1 MADTTPL
8 YRSGSRPQ
16 PCPTVL
22 VADGL
27 AGEGL
32 ALLHKQAE
40 VVVANGL
47 TEEQL
52 IARIPR
58 FDALIVRSHARV
70 TAKVLA
76 AGRRLRIVGRAGTG
90 VDNIDLA
97 EATRRGVIVVNA
109 ATANTHAAVEHT
121 LALILS
127 LARHVP
133 AAHAA
138 VLQKQWERGEFVGVE
153 LRGKVLG
160 IIGLGRIGSL
170 VARRAQAFEMTVLA
184 HDPFVSE
191 DRARQ
196 VGVQLS
202 GLEDLLRRAD
212 FVSVHAPLTSST
224 AGLLDADKLALLKPT
239 ARLVNCAR
247 GGIVDEHAL
256 AAALTAGRLAGAAV
270 DVFETEPPRCS
281 PLLTAPNVVLTPH
294 LGASTQEAQRG
305 VALDVA
311 EQTLAALRGEYVA
324 GAVNAPF
331 VLPGAL
337 SLLQPYL
344 DLAERLG
351 SFLRQVAQ
359 TWPADGR
366 IDEVEVAL
374 SGLLAEHDSA
384 PLTAAALKGLI
395 DPITDERVNIVN
407 ARHVAR
413 NRGLRVRERKES
425 ASASSPLARSARS
438 TAIGGGDR
446 ASDYANLIELRVHS
460 GEVTR
465 LVAGTILSDVPR
477 IVRIDDFDIDV
488 HPFGHLLITTH
499 RDRPGVIGRVGTLL
513 GTGDI
518 NISRMQVGRHVPR
531 GESIM
536 VMNVDEQ
543 VPPELLAELAALSPM
558 QSIIPVS
565 L

>member
-1 MADTTPL
+1 MSWVMADTTL
-8 YRSGSRPQ
+8 LSRSGSRSQ

-32 ALLHKQAE
+32 ALLHEQAE

-52 IARIPR
+52 IARMPR
-58 FDALIVRSHARV
+58 FDALIVRSQARV

-76 AGRRLRIVGRAGTG
+76 AGQRLRIVGRAGTG

-133 AAHAA
+133 AAHTA
-138 VLQKQWERGEFVGVE
+138 VQQGCWERGEFVGVE
-153 LRGKVLG
+153 LRGKMLG

-239 ARLVNCAR
+239 ARLINCAR
-247 GGIVDEHAL
+247 GGIVDEGAL
-256 AAALTAGRLAGAAV
+256 AAALKAGRLAGAAV
-270 DVFETEPPRCS
+270 DVFEMEPPRCS

-331 VLPGAL
+331 ILPGAL

-351 SFLRQVAQ
+351 SFLRQVIG
-359 TWPADGR
+359 GR
-366 IDEVEVAL
+366 IDEMEVAL

-384 PLTAAALKGLI
+384 PVTAAALKGLI

-425 ASASSPLARSARS
+425 ASAAN
-438 TAIGGGDR
+438 
-446 ASDYANLIELRVHS
+446 YANLIELRVHS
-460 GEVTR
+460 GAATR

-488 HPFGHLLITTH
+488 HPFGHLLVTTH

-513 GTGDI
+513 GAGDI

-536 VMNVDEQ
+536 VMNVDEP
-543 VPPELLAELAALSPM
+543 VLPELLAELAALSPM
-558 QSIIPVS
+558 QSVIPVS

>member
-1 MADTTPL
+1 MADTATLHPAGL
-8 YRSGSRPQ
+8 RDEL
-16 PCPTVL
+16 CPTVL

-32 ALLHKQAE
+32 ALLHEQAE
-40 VVVANGL
+40 VVVATCL
-47 TEEQL
+47 TEQQL
-52 IARIPR
+52 VARIPR
-58 FDALIVRSHARV
+58 FDALIVRSQTKV
-70 TAKVLA
+70 TAGVLA
-76 AGRRLRIVGRAGTG
+76 AGRQLRIVARAGTG
-90 VDNIDLA
+90 VDNIDLT

-133 AAHAA
+133 EAHAS
-138 VLQKQWERGEFVGVE
+138 VQRHEWQRSRFIGVE
-153 LRGKVLG
+153 LHGKILG

-170 VARRAQAFEMTVLA
+170 VARRAQAFEMTVIA
-184 HDPFVSE
+184 HDPFVPE

-196 VGVQLS
+196 LGVQLRS
-202 GLEDLLRRAD
+202 LDDLLQRAD
-212 FVSVHAPLTSST
+212 FVSVHAPLTNST
-224 AGLLDADKLALLKPT
+224 AGLLGAERLALLKPT

-256 AAALTAGRLAGAAV
+256 ARVLVEGRLAGAAV
-270 DVFETEPPRCS
+270 DVFAEEPPQES
-281 PLLTAPNVVLTPH
+281 PLVAAPNVVLTPH

-324 GAVNAPF
+324 GAMNAPF
-331 VLPGAL
+331 ILTDAL
-337 SLLQPYL
+337 ALLSPYL

-351 SFLRQVAQ
+351 SFLRQVAG
-359 TWPADGR
+359 GR
-366 IDEVEVAL
+366 VDEVDIAL
-374 SGLLAEHDSA
+374 AGSLAEHDSA

-395 DPITDERVNIVN
+395 DPITDERINIVN
-407 ARHVAR
+407 ARHIAR
-413 NRGLRVRERKES
+413 DRGLRVRERKDGAA
-425 ASASSPLARSARS
+425 ASN
-438 TAIGGGDR
+438 
-446 ASDYANLIELRVHS
+446 YANLIELRVHTGS
-460 GEVTR
+460 ETR
-465 LVAGTILSDVPR
+465 LVAGTILNDIPR

-488 HPFGHLLITTH
+488 HPFGQLLFTTH
-499 RDRPGVIGRVGTLL
+499 QDRPGVIGRVGTML
-513 GTGDI
+513 GAGDV

-536 VMNVDEQ
+536 VLNVDEL
-543 VPPELLAELAALSPM
+543 VPAELLTELVDIPHLQA
-558 QSIIPVS
+558 IIQVS

>member
-1 MADTTPL
+1 MSWVMADTTL
-8 YRSGSRPQ
+8 LSRSGSRSQ

-32 ALLHKQAE
+32 ALLHEQAE

-47 TEEQL
+47 TEQQL

-58 FDALIVRSHARV
+58 FDALIVRSQARV

-76 AGRRLRIVGRAGTG
+76 AGQRLRIVGRAGTG

-133 AAHAA
+133 AAHTA
-138 VLQKQWERGEFVGVE
+138 VRQRCWERGEFVGVE
-153 LRGKVLG
+153 LRGKMLG

-239 ARLVNCAR
+239 ARLINCAR
-247 GGIVDEHAL
+247 GGIVDEGAL
-256 AAALTAGRLAGAAV
+256 AAALKAGRLAGAAV
-270 DVFETEPPRCS
+270 DVFEMEPPRCS

-331 VLPGAL
+331 ILPGAL

-351 SFLRQVAQ
+351 SFLRQVIG
-359 TWPADGR
+359 GR

-384 PLTAAALKGLI
+384 PVTAAALKGLI

-425 ASASSPLARSARS
+425 
-438 TAIGGGDR
+438 TAK
-446 ASDYANLIELRVHS
+446 SNYANLIELRVHS

-465 LVAGTILSDVPR
+465 LVAGTIISDVPR
-477 IVRIDDFDIDV
+477 IVGIDDFDIDV
-488 HPFGHLLITTH
+488 HPFGHLLVTTH

-513 GTGDI
+513 GAGDI

-536 VMNVDEQ
+536 VMNVDEP

-558 QSIIPVS
+558 QSVIPVS

>member
-1 MADTTPL
+1 MSWVMADTTSL
-8 YRSGSRPQ
+8 YRSGSRLQ

-32 ALLHKQAE
+32 ALLHERAE

-47 TEEQL
+47 TEQQL
-52 IARIPR
+52 IARMPR
-58 FDALIVRSHARV
+58 FDALIVRSRARV

-76 AGRRLRIVGRAGTG
+76 AGQRLRIVGRAGTG

-170 VARRAQAFEMTVLA
+170 VARRAQAFEMTVIA

-202 GLEDLLRRAD
+202 GLEDLLQSAD

-224 AGLLDADKLALLKPT
+224 VGLLDADKLALLKPT
-239 ARLVNCAR
+239 ARLINCAR

-270 DVFETEPPRCS
+270 DVFEAEPPRCS

-331 VLPGAL
+331 ILPDAL

-351 SFLRQVAQ
+351 SFLRQVIG
-359 TWPADGR
+359 GR
-366 IDEVEVAL
+366 IDEVEVTL

-384 PLTAAALKGLI
+384 PFTAAALKGLI

-413 NRGLRVRERKES
+413 GRGLRVRERKES
-425 ASASSPLARSARS
+425 VAASSSLARSARS
-438 TAIGGGDR
+438 TNIGGADQ

-460 GEVTR
+460 GAATR

-488 HPFGHLLITTH
+488 RPFGHLLVTTH
-499 RDRPGVIGRVGTLL
+499 RDRPGVIGHVGTLL
-513 GTGDI
+513 GAGDI

>member
-1 MADTTPL
+1 MSWVMADTTL
-8 YRSGSRPQ
+8 LSRSGSRSQ

-32 ALLHKQAE
+32 ALLHEQAE

-47 TEEQL
+47 TEQQL

-58 FDALIVRSHARV
+58 FDALIVRSQARV

-76 AGRRLRIVGRAGTG
+76 AGQRLRIVGRAGTG

-133 AAHAA
+133 AAHTA
-138 VLQKQWERGEFVGVE
+138 VRQGCWERGEFVGVE
-153 LRGKVLG
+153 LRGKMLG

-239 ARLVNCAR
+239 ARLINCAR

-256 AAALTAGRLAGAAV
+256 AAALKAGRLAGAAV

-281 PLLTAPNVVLTPH
+281 PLLTVPNVVFTPH

-331 VLPGAL
+331 ILPGAL

-351 SFLRQVAQ
+351 SFLRQVIG
-359 TWPADGR
+359 GR
-366 IDEVEVAL
+366 IDEMEVAL

-384 PLTAAALKGLI
+384 PVTAAALKGLI

-425 ASASSPLARSARS
+425 
-438 TAIGGGDR
+438 TAK
-446 ASDYANLIELRVHS
+446 SNYANLIELRVHS

-465 LVAGTILSDVPR
+465 LVAGTIISDVPR
-477 IVRIDDFDIDV
+477 IVGIDDFDIDV
-488 HPFGHLLITTH
+488 HPFGHLLVTTH

-513 GTGDI
+513 GAGDI

-536 VMNVDEQ
+536 VMNVDEP
-543 VPPELLAELAALSPM
+543 VLPELLAELAALSPM
-558 QSIIPVS
+558 QSVIPVS

>member
-32 ALLHKQAE
+32 ALLHEQAE

-47 TEEQL
+47 TEQQL

-58 FDALIVRSHARV
+58 FDALIVRSQARV

-76 AGRRLRIVGRAGTG
+76 AGQRLRIVGRAGTG

-138 VLQKQWERGEFVGVE
+138 VLQTQWERGEFVGVE

-170 VARRAQAFEMTVLA
+170 VARRAQAFEMTVIA

-191 DRARQ
+191 DRAQQ

-224 AGLLDADKLALLKPT
+224 AGLLEADKLALLKPT
-239 ARLVNCAR
+239 ARLINCAR
-247 GGIVDEHAL
+247 GGIVDERAL
-256 AAALTAGRLAGAAV
+256 ATALTAGRLAGAAV
-270 DVFETEPPRCS
+270 DVFETEPPHCS

-331 VLPGAL
+331 ILPSAL

-351 SFLRQVAQ
+351 SFLRQVAGAV
-359 TWPADGR
+359 PGGR

-413 NRGLRVRERKES
+413 GRGLRVRERKES
-425 ASASSPLARSARS
+425 AIASGSLARSARS
-438 TAIGGGDR
+438 ADVGGANR

-460 GEVTR
+460 GATTR
-465 LVAGTILSDVPR
+465 LVAGTIISDVPR
-477 IVRIDDFDIDV
+477 IVRIDDFDIDI

>member
-1 MADTTPL
+1 MSWVMADTTSL
-8 YRSGSRPQ
+8 YRSGSRLQ

-32 ALLHKQAE
+32 ALLHEQAE

-47 TEEQL
+47 TEQQL
-52 IARIPR
+52 IARMPR
-58 FDALIVRSHARV
+58 FDALIVRSQARV

-76 AGRRLRIVGRAGTG
+76 AGQRLRIVGRAGTG

-138 VLQKQWERGEFVGVE
+138 VRQKRWQRGEFLGVE

-170 VARRAQAFEMTVLA
+170 VARRAQAFEMTVIA

-202 GLEDLLRRAD
+202 GLEDLLQSAD

-224 AGLLDADKLALLKPT
+224 VGLLDADKLALLKPT
-239 ARLVNCAR
+239 ARLINCAR

-270 DVFETEPPRCS
+270 DVFEAEPPRCS

-294 LGASTQEAQRG
+294 LGASTQ
-305 VALDVA
+305 
-311 EQTLAALRGEYVA
+311 
-324 GAVNAPF
+324 
-331 VLPGAL
+331 
-337 SLLQPYL
+337 
-344 DLAERLG
+344 
-351 SFLRQVAQ
+351 
-359 TWPADGR
+359 
-366 IDEVEVAL
+366 
-374 SGLLAEHDSA
+374 
-384 PLTAAALKGLI
+384 
-395 DPITDERVNIVN
+395 
-407 ARHVAR
+407 
-413 NRGLRVRERKES
+413 
-425 ASASSPLARSARS
+425 RSA
-438 TAIGGGDR
+438 AGGG
-446 ASDYANLIELRVHS
+446 
-460 GEVTR
+460 
-465 LVAGTILSDVPR
+465 
-477 IVRIDDFDIDV
+477 
-488 HPFGHLLITTH
+488 
-499 RDRPGVIGRVGTLL
+499 
-513 GTGDI
+513 
-518 NISRMQVGRHVPR
+518 VGR
-531 GESIM
+531 G
-536 VMNVDEQ
+536 
-543 VPPELLAELAALSPM
+543 
-558 QSIIPVS
+558 
-565 L
+565 

>member
-1 MADTTPL
+1 MSWVMADTTL
-8 YRSGSRPQ
+8 LSRSGSRSQ

-32 ALLHKQAE
+32 ALLHEQAE

-47 TEEQL
+47 TEQQL

-58 FDALIVRSHARV
+58 FDALIVRSQARV

-76 AGRRLRIVGRAGTG
+76 AGQRLRIVGRAGTG

-133 AAHAA
+133 AAHTA
-138 VLQKQWERGEFVGVE
+138 VRQGCWERGEFVGVE
-153 LRGKVLG
+153 LRGKMLG

-239 ARLVNCAR
+239 ARLINCAR

-256 AAALTAGRLAGAAV
+256 AAALKAGRLAGAAV

-281 PLLTAPNVVLTPH
+281 PLLTVPNVVFTPH

-331 VLPGAL
+331 ILPGAL

-351 SFLRQVAQ
+351 SFLRQVIG
-359 TWPADGR
+359 GR

-384 PLTAAALKGLI
+384 PVTAAALKGLI

-425 ASASSPLARSARS
+425 
-438 TAIGGGDR
+438 TAK
-446 ASDYANLIELRVHS
+446 SNYANLIELRVHS
-460 GEVTR
+460 GAVTR
-465 LVAGTILSDVPR
+465 LVAGTIISDVPR
-477 IVRIDDFDIDV
+477 IVGIDDFDIDV
-488 HPFGHLLITTH
+488 HPFGHLLVTTH

-513 GTGDI
+513 VHRRHQHLADAGRPARAARRIDHGDE
-518 NISRMQVGRHVPR
+518 R
-531 GESIM
+531 G
-536 VMNVDEQ
+536 
-543 VPPELLAELAALSPM
+543 
-558 QSIIPVS
+558 
-565 L
+565 

>member
-1 MADTTPL
+1 MSWVMADTTL
-8 YRSGSRPQ
+8 LSRSDSRSQ

-32 ALLHKQAE
+32 ALLHEQAE

-47 TEEQL
+47 TEQQL

-58 FDALIVRSHARV
+58 FDALIVRSQARV

-76 AGRRLRIVGRAGTG
+76 AGQRLRIVGRAGTG

-133 AAHAA
+133 AAHTA
-138 VLQKQWERGEFVGVE
+138 VRQRCWERGEFVGVE
-153 LRGKVLG
+153 LRGKMLG

-239 ARLVNCAR
+239 ARLINCAR
-247 GGIVDEHAL
+247 GGIVDEGAL
-256 AAALTAGRLAGAAV
+256 AAALKAGRLAGAAV
-270 DVFETEPPRCS
+270 DVFEMEPPRCS

-331 VLPGAL
+331 ILPGAL

-351 SFLRQVAQ
+351 SFLRQVIG
-359 TWPADGR
+359 GR
-366 IDEVEVAL
+366 IDEVEAAL

-384 PLTAAALKGLI
+384 PVTAAALKGLI

-425 ASASSPLARSARS
+425 
-438 TAIGGGDR
+438 TAK
-446 ASDYANLIELRVHS
+446 SNYANLIELRVHS

-465 LVAGTILSDVPR
+465 LVAGTIISDVPR
-477 IVRIDDFDIDV
+477 IVGIDDFDIDV
-488 HPFGHLLITTH
+488 HPFGHLLVTTH

-513 GTGDI
+513 GAGDI

-536 VMNVDEQ
+536 VMNVDEP

-558 QSIIPVS
+558 QSVIPVS

>member
-1 MADTTPL
+1 MSWVMADTTPL

-16 PCPTVL
+16 SCPTVL

-32 ALLHKQAE
+32 ALLHEQAE

-47 TEEQL
+47 DEQQL
-52 IARIPR
+52 IARMPR
-58 FDALIVRSHARV
+58 FDALIVRSQAPV

-76 AGRRLRIVGRAGTG
+76 AGQRLRIVGRAGTG

-138 VLQKQWERGEFVGVE
+138 VRQKQWQRSEFLGVE
-153 LRGKVLG
+153 LRGKILG

-170 VARRAQAFEMTVLA
+170 VARRAQAFEMTVIA

-202 GLEDLLRRAD
+202 GLDDLLRRAD

-224 AGLLDADKLALLKPT
+224 AGLLDADMLARLQPT
-239 ARLVNCAR
+239 ARLINCAR

-270 DVFETEPPRCS
+270 DVFAAEPPHRS

-305 VALDVA
+305 VALDIA

-331 VLPGAL
+331 ILPDAL
-337 SLLQPYL
+337 ALLQPYL

-351 SFLRQVAQ
+351 SFLRQVVGAV
-359 TWPADGR
+359 PGGR
-366 IDEVEVAL
+366 VDEVEVTL
-374 SGLLAEHDSA
+374 SGLLAEHESA

-413 NRGLRVRERKES
+413 GRGLRVRERKES
-425 ASASSPLARSARS
+425 TIASN
-438 TAIGGGDR
+438 
-446 ASDYANLIELRVHS
+446 YANLIELRVHS
-460 GEVTR
+460 GATTH
-465 LVAGTILSDVPR
+465 LVAGTILNDVPR
-477 IVRIDDFDIDV
+477 IVRIDDFDIDI

-499 RDRPGVIGRVGTLL
+499 QDRPGVIGRVGTLL
-513 GTGDI
+513 GAGDI
-518 NISRMQVGRHVPR
+518 NITRMQVGRHVPR

-536 VMNVDEQ
+536 VINVDEL
-543 VPPELLAELAALSPM
+543 VPADLLAKLAALPPM
-558 QSIIPVS
+558 QSIIQVS

>member
-1 MADTTPL
+1 MSWVMADTTL
-8 YRSGSRPQ
+8 LSRSGSRSQ

-32 ALLHKQAE
+32 ALLHEQAE

-47 TEEQL
+47 TEQQL

-58 FDALIVRSHARV
+58 FDALIVRSQARV

-76 AGRRLRIVGRAGTG
+76 AGQRLRIVGRAGTG

-133 AAHAA
+133 AAHTA
-138 VLQKQWERGEFVGVE
+138 VRQRCWERGEFVGVE
-153 LRGKVLG
+153 LRGKMLG

-239 ARLVNCAR
+239 ARLINCAR
-247 GGIVDEHAL
+247 GGIVDEGAL
-256 AAALTAGRLAGAAV
+256 AAALKAGRLAGAAV
-270 DVFETEPPRCS
+270 DVFEMEPPRCS

-331 VLPGAL
+331 ILPGAL

-351 SFLRQVAQ
+351 SFLRQVIG
-359 TWPADGR
+359 GR
-366 IDEVEVAL
+366 IDEMEVAL

-384 PLTAAALKGLI
+384 PVTAAALKGLI

-425 ASASSPLARSARS
+425 
-438 TAIGGGDR
+438 TAK
-446 ASDYANLIELRVHS
+446 SNYANLIELRVHS
-460 GEVTR
+460 GEVTC
-465 LVAGTILSDVPR
+465 LVAGTIISDVPR
-477 IVRIDDFDIDV
+477 IVGIDDFDIDV
-488 HPFGHLLITTH
+488 HPFGHLLVTTH

-513 GTGDI
+513 GAGDI

-536 VMNVDEQ
+536 VMNVDEP
-543 VPPELLAELAALSPM
+543 VLPELLAELAALSPM
-558 QSIIPVS
+558 QSVIPVS

>member
-1 MADTTPL
+1 MSWVMADTTL
-8 YRSGSRPQ
+8 LSRSGSRPQ

-32 ALLHKQAE
+32 ALLHEQAE

-47 TEEQL
+47 TEQQL

-58 FDALIVRSHARV
+58 FDALIVRSQACV

-76 AGRRLRIVGRAGTG
+76 AGQRLRIVGRAGTG

-153 LRGKVLG
+153 LRGKMLG

-224 AGLLDADKLALLKPT
+224 AGLLDADKLALLKST
-239 ARLVNCAR
+239 ARLINCAR

-256 AAALTAGRLAGAAV
+256 AAALKAGRLAGAAV

-281 PLLTAPNVVLTPH
+281 PLLTVPNVVFTPH

-331 VLPGAL
+331 ILPGAL

-351 SFLRQVAQ
+351 AFLRQVIG
-359 TWPADGR
+359 GR

-384 PLTAAALKGLI
+384 PVTAAALKGLI

-425 ASASSPLARSARS
+425 ASAAN
-438 TAIGGGDR
+438 
-446 ASDYANLIELRVHS
+446 YANLIELRVHS
-460 GEVTR
+460 GAATR

-488 HPFGHLLITTH
+488 HPFGHLLVTTH

-513 GTGDI
+513 GAGDI

-536 VMNVDEQ
+536 VMNVDEP
-543 VPPELLAELAALSPM
+543 VLPELLAELAALSPM
-558 QSIIPVS
+558 QSVIPVS

>member
-1 MADTTPL
+1 MADATTL

-32 ALLHKQAE
+32 ALLHEQAE

-47 TEEQL
+47 NEEQL
-52 IARIPR
+52 VARMPR
-58 FDALIVRSHARV
+58 FDALIVRSQARV

-76 AGRRLRIVGRAGTG
+76 AGQRLRIVGRAGTG

-138 VLQKQWERGEFVGVE
+138 VQQREWERTEFVGVE
-153 LRGKVLG
+153 LRGKTLG

-239 ARLVNCAR
+239 ARLINCAR

-256 AAALTAGRLAGAAV
+256 AAALKAGRLAGAAV

-281 PLLTAPNVVLTPH
+281 PLLAAPNVVLTPH

-331 VLPGAL
+331 ILPGAL

-351 SFLRQVAQ
+351 AFLRQVIG
-359 TWPADGR
+359 GR

-395 DPITDERVNIVN
+395 DPVTDERVNIVN

-425 ASASSPLARSARS
+425 ASAAN
-438 TAIGGGDR
+438 
-446 ASDYANLIELRVHS
+446 YANLIELRVHS

-488 HPFGHLLITTH
+488 HPFGHLLITTL

-513 GTGDI
+513 GAGDI

-536 VMNVDEQ
+536 VMNVDEP
-543 VPPELLAELAALSPM
+543 VLPELLAELAALSPM
-558 QSIIPVS
+558 QSVIPVS